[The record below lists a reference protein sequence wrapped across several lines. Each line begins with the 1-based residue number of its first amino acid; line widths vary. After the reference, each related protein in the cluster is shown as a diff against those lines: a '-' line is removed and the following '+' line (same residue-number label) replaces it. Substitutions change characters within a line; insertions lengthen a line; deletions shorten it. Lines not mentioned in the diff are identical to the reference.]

1 MAILDWCPVTVAV
14 TNKGGA
20 NSRRSH
26 EIHIRKYPR
35 FMALRVRAINQREL
49 MITEHGLDFM
59 SDSYYVASAKFG
71 GEVSF
76 PTIVKSK

>member
-1 MAILDWCPVTVAV
+1 
-14 TNKGGA
+14 
-20 NSRRSH
+20 
-26 EIHIRKYPR
+26 
-35 FMALRVRAINQREL
+35 MALRVRAINQREL